1 MKCVRGTVGKL
12 IDEVRDLGGASA
24 QAAVE
29 VAAGG
34 VLYQVL
40 RV

>member
-1 MKCVRGTVGKL
+1 VRGTVGKL
-12 IDEVRDLGGASA
+12 IDGVGDLGGASA

-34 VLYQVL
+34 ALYQVP
-40 RV
+40 RF